1 MRVQYWKP
9 FRIFLG
15 KSSVLCRRHQWLH
28 EFRTAE
34 HTPVYDSVLAAGMR
48 RRYVARL
55 SPCPGWI
62 WAGVGGAWGLSL
74 QISLFVACYNDM
86 MFTDTGKAISK

>member
-15 KSSVLCRRHQWLH
+15 KSPVLCRRHQWLH

-48 RRYVARL
+48 RRYVPGFLAVQAGSGRGLGAHGAILADLPICRL
-55 SPCPGWI
+55 
-62 WAGVGGAWGLSL
+62 L
-74 QISLFVACYNDM
+74 QRHDVS
-86 MFTDTGKAISK
+86 

>member
-15 KSSVLCRRHQWLH
+15 KSPVLCRRHQWLH

-55 SPCPGWI
+55 SRCPGWI
-62 WAGVGGAWGLSL
+62 WAGVGRMGAILADLPICRLL
-74 QISLFVACYNDM
+74 QRHDVS
-86 MFTDTGKAISK
+86 